1 MENQKTGPA
10 PAPAPR
16 QLSLAL
22 DCVTLRGISPPERTV
37 IIVRLARILLEAA
50 GARSR
55 PLVEALEPWLREK
68 LALVSQKSRLAEA
81 IRYALSR
88 WTGLCLFLAEGLGA

>member
-1 MENQKTGPA
+1 MENHKTGPA

-22 DCVTLRGISPPERTV
+22 DSVTLRGISPPERTV

-50 GARSR
+50 GV
-55 PLVEALEPWLREK
+55 PMRECDDE
-68 LALVSQKSRLAEA
+68 RH
-81 IRYALSR
+81 
-88 WTGLCLFLAEGLGA
+88 

>member
-1 MENQKTGPA
+1 MDNQKTGPA

-22 DCVTLRGISPPERTV
+22 DGVTLRSLSPPERTV

-50 GARSR
+50 GVPMGERDDDR
-55 PLVEALEPWLREK
+55 R
-68 LALVSQKSRLAEA
+68 
-81 IRYALSR
+81 
-88 WTGLCLFLAEGLGA
+88 

>member
-1 MENQKTGPA
+1 MDNPKTGPA

-22 DCVTLRGISPPERTV
+22 DSVKLRGLSPPERTV

-50 GARSR
+50 VV
-55 PLVEALEPWLREK
+55 PMRECDDD
-68 LALVSQKSRLAEA
+68 R
-81 IRYALSR
+81 R
-88 WTGLCLFLAEGLGA
+88 

>member
-10 PAPAPR
+10 PATAPR

-22 DCVTLRGISPPERTV
+22 DSVKLRGISPPERTV

-50 GARSR
+50 GV
-55 PLVEALEPWLREK
+55 PMRE
-68 LALVSQKSRLAEA
+68 RGDE
-81 IRYALSR
+81 RR
-88 WTGLCLFLAEGLGA
+88 

>member
-1 MENQKTGPA
+1 MNNQKTAPA

-37 IIVRLARILLEAA
+37 IIVRLARMLLEA
-50 GARSR
+50 GGI
-55 PLVEALEPWLREK
+55 PTREHDDE
-68 LALVSQKSRLAEA
+68 RH
-81 IRYALSR
+81 
-88 WTGLCLFLAEGLGA
+88 

>member
-37 IIVRLARILLEAA
+37 IIVRLARLLLEAA
-50 GARSR
+50 AV
-55 PLVEALEPWLREK
+55 PMRE
-68 LALVSQKSRLAEA
+68 RDDD
-81 IRYALSR
+81 RR
-88 WTGLCLFLAEGLGA
+88 

>member
-1 MENQKTGPA
+1 MDNPKTGPA

-22 DCVTLRGISPPERTV
+22 DSVKLRGLSPPERTV

-50 GARSR
+50 RV
-55 PLVEALEPWLREK
+55 PMRE
-68 LALVSQKSRLAEA
+68 RDDE
-81 IRYALSR
+81 RH
-88 WTGLCLFLAEGLGA
+88 

>member
-22 DCVTLRGISPPERTV
+22 DGVTLRSLSPPERAV

-50 GARSR
+50 GV
-55 PLVEALEPWLREK
+55 PMRE
-68 LALVSQKSRLAEA
+68 RDDD
-81 IRYALSR
+81 RR
-88 WTGLCLFLAEGLGA
+88 

>member
-22 DCVTLRGISPPERTV
+22 DCVKLRGISPPERAV
-37 IIVRLARILLEAA
+37 IIVRLARMLLEAA
-50 GARSR
+50 GV
-55 PLVEALEPWLREK
+55 PMRE
-68 LALVSQKSRLAEA
+68 RDDE
-81 IRYALSR
+81 RR
-88 WTGLCLFLAEGLGA
+88 